1 MLKSATGLSTDLP
14 PRAAPRAGRGFSL
27 IELLVVIVILGIM
40 AGMAVLSMG
49 VLRGEAPAETEARR
63 LAALVELLAE
73 EALVQ
78 GRDYG
83 IEFFEDGYRFLA
95 WDPDSG
101 LWSEV
106 VDETTLRHRTLPAE
120 LRVALAVEGREVVV
134 QAGEPDTR
142 RTQQKDEIVPQ
153 VAVFS
158 SGELTPFEVFL
169 VSGSV
174 TDAWVLRGQMRGEL
188 ELVDPEN
195 FR

>member
-1 MLKSATGLSTDLP
+1 MLKLATGLSTDLS
-14 PRAAPRAGRGFSL
+14 RTAPRAGGGFSL

-49 VLRGEAPAETEARR
+49 VLRAEDPAETEARR

-83 IEFFEDGYRFLA
+83 IEFFDDGYRFLA

-106 VDETTLRHRTLPAE
+106 VDETTLRHRALPGE

-134 QAGEPDTR
+134 QPGDPDTR

-169 VSGSV
+169 VSSSV
-174 TDAWVLRGQMRGEL
+174 SDAWILRGQMRGEL
-188 ELVDPEN
+188 ELVEPEN

>member
-1 MLKSATGLSTDLP
+1 MLKSATGLSTDLS
-14 PRAAPRAGRGFSL
+14 RAAPRAGGGFSL

-49 VLRGEAPAETEARR
+49 VLRAEDPAETEARR

-101 LWSEV
+101 LWAAI
-106 VDETTLRHRTLPAE
+106 VDEASLRHRALPGD
-120 LRVALAVEGREVVV
+120 LRVALAVEGREVLV
-134 QAGEPDTR
+134 QAGEPR
-142 RTQQKDEIVPQ
+142 AQQQERKDELIPQ

-169 VSGSV
+169 VTGSV
-174 TDAWVLRGQMRGEL
+174 TDAWVLRGQMSGEL
-188 ELVDPEN
+188 ELVEPEDY
-195 FR
+195 R